1 MLALLF
7 HLTLAAT
14 FAVQPA
20 VADHFVC
27 SYKPGGGSPVQYGYH
42 EYCHAGI
49 IDHINSTDVAIY
61 GCDPGFIGGLNTK
74 VAEWWSPHRQLPLAQ
89 MVLDTAGT
97 STRTATAHSGPHA
110 LAIPVLATATIGRPS
125 MTANGRTR

>member
-1 MLALLF
+1 MLALLL

-14 FAVQPA
+14 FAVHPA

-61 GCDPGFIGGLNTK
+61 GCDPGFIGGLNTQ
-74 VAEWWSPHRQLPLAQ
+74 VADWGFLKRKTLELGQCESGQL
-89 MVLDTAGT
+89 
-97 STRTATAHSGPHA
+97 
-110 LAIPVLATATIGRPS
+110 RPRS
-125 MTANGRTR
+125 